1 MKEKNI
7 LIHVKSDEALNN
19 YIRILK
25 QGKYDESIPYSKEIK
40 AMLTEFLENGWN
52 CFLTTMENFDKDN
65 EIFNKVYCI
74 KEDKLYNMSITD
86 VNKNIPVMIIRN
98 VGPLELNFDKIQEY
112 LKYIINN
119 YKGKVLNNPKAML
132 KVLDLPEL
140 TYSALGLQV
149 GVPDQE
155 PQLKPR
161 LPLEFT
167 TFENEYPRDFE
178 VSELKDYDEIVQT
191 YYDLRDANRR
201 IDSFTNQIN
210 GKKLNTHQN
219 KRDDIVEAIHSQGL
233 ALDFN

>member
-1 MKEKNI
+1 MGNDDGRLHTI
-7 LIHVKSDEALNN
+7 DIFFQALQDTMLAVQNVIN
-19 YIRILK
+19 AA
-25 QGKYDESIPYSKEIK
+25 ESMGLGIVP
-40 AMLTEFLENGWN
+40 LGT
-52 CFLTTMENFDKDN
+52 
-65 EIFNKVYCI
+65 
-74 KEDKLYNMSITD
+74 
-86 VNKNIPVMIIRN
+86 VN
-98 VGPLELNFDKIQEY
+98 DD
-112 LKYIINN
+112 
-119 YKGKVLNNPKAML
+119 PKAML

-140 TYSALGLQV
+140 TYPALGLQV

>member
-1 MKEKNI
+1 MIENETIK
-7 LIHVKSDEALNN
+7 HQLNHRA
-19 YIRILK
+19 IRAFKDQTLSEE
-25 QGKYDESIPYSKEIK
+25 Q
-40 AMLTEFLENGWN
+40 
-52 CFLTTMENFDKDN
+52 LTT
-65 EIFNKVYCI
+65 
-74 KEDKLYNMSITD
+74 LYEVARHTATSMFMQQFSILHITD
-86 VNKNIPVMIIRN
+86 DGRLHTMDIFFQALQDTMLAVQNVINAAESMGLGIVPLGTVN
-98 VGPLELNFDKIQEY
+98 DD
-112 LKYIINN
+112 
-119 YKGKVLNNPKAML
+119 PKAML

-140 TYSALGLQV
+140 TYPALGLQV

>member
-1 MKEKNI
+1 MIENETIK
-7 LIHVKSDEALNN
+7 HQLNHRA
-19 YIRILK
+19 IRAFKDQTLSEE
-25 QGKYDESIPYSKEIK
+25 Q
-40 AMLTEFLENGWN
+40 
-52 CFLTTMENFDKDN
+52 LTT
-65 EIFNKVYCI
+65 
-74 KEDKLYNMSITD
+74 LYEVARHTATSMFMQQFSILHITD
-86 VNKNIPVMIIRN
+86 EEKRKQIREITGQKYVGANGDLFIFVIDLYRNKQIRKQMGN
-98 VGPLELNFDKIQEY
+98 DD
-112 LKYIINN
+112 
-119 YKGKVLNNPKAML
+119 PKAML

-140 TYSALGLQV
+140 TYPALGLQV